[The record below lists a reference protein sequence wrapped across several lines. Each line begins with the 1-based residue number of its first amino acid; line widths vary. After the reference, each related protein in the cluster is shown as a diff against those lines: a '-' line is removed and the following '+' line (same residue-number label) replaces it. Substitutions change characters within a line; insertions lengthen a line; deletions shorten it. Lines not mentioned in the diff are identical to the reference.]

1 MQYKG
6 NTIKTMKTAKTFR
19 LSDETVSRLKEIAS
33 MLNITET
40 EALAKAI
47 RHYFLALKGE
57 EEAIVRGGLV
67 PLEEYKRT
75 RELIDNLLE
84 RISNLLQ
91 EKGKLKGQLEVKDA
105 LLQEKDKR
113 IEELEKLLE
122 EKDKLLKEK
131 DQKIKLLTQ
140 TQTEPWWKRIF

>member
-1 MQYKG
+1 MRV
-6 NTIKTMKTAKTFR
+6 AKSFR

-33 MLNITET
+33 MLNTTET
-40 EALAKAI
+40 EALAKAV
-47 RHYFLALKGE
+47 RHYLLALKGE

-67 PLEEYKRT
+67 PLEEYKRA

-91 EKGKLKGQLEVKDA
+91 EKGELKGQLEVKTA
-105 LLQEKDKR
+105 LLEEKDKR
-113 IEELEKLLE
+113 IEELKKLLE
-122 EKDKLLKEK
+122 EKDRRIKEK
-131 DQKIKLLTQ
+131 DQRIKMLTQ